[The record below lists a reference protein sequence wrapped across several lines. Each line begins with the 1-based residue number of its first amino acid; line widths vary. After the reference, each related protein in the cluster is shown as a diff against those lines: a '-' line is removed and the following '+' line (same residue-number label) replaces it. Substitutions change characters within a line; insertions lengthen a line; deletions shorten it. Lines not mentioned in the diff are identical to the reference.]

1 MPIEGGPLG
10 HFVPVEDLLAAGLR
24 LHPDADAVVS
34 SQQRWTFRELD
45 EASNR
50 LCAGYLGLGLKPGDR
65 IASLMPNR
73 AVLLIHYLACM
84 KGGFVAVP
92 LNYRYTHF
100 EIQHA
105 LEKSETS
112 FILFHDER
120 RADIDNMQ
128 EGSLGVLPIC
138 YEAGSGTD
146 EPVLEDL
153 MATQAT
159 FEDPLAQPPEAPAF
173 IMFTSGSTGPAKGVT
188 HSRKSIAHCF
198 ASAAAGFEID
208 ETDIF
213 LPASSISHIGGLIF
227 CFAVLSA
234 GGRAVVAR
242 DLSADEVIALLRNE
256 RPTILAILPAALF
269 RLIRDGHA
277 SHDDFAAVRVLR
289 SGSDRVPIE
298 LVNEFFD
305 LTGLLIDEGWGCS
318 EIGLASLNPPSGRI
332 IAGSAGRPLPG
343 IAASVRSSEGDELEP
358 GQDGVVW
365 IRCESRMLGY
375 WQDDASTQ
383 NVFSDDW
390 FDTGDVMRADND
402 GYLYFRGRKKQIIVH
417 DGSNIF
423 PKEVE
428 DALLDHA
435 DVAVAAAIGVR
446 DLVHGEIVCA
456 YVVMHPD
463 KALSETELIEFAR
476 VHVGY
481 KAPEEIRFLTEMP
494 LNPTGKIDRVT
505 LVKMAA
511 EAHAH
516 EA

>member
-1 MPIEGGPLG
+1 MPIEGGPLER
-10 HFVPVEDLLAAGLR
+10 FVALEDLLTAGLS

-34 SQQRWTFRELD
+34 TQQRWTFRELD
-45 EASNR
+45 DASSR
-50 LCAGYLGLGLKPGDR
+50 LCAGYHGLGLKSGDR

-105 LEKSETS
+105 LKKSETS

-120 RADIDNMQ
+120 RADVDKAL
-128 EGSLGVLPIC
+128 EDHSGVQPIC
-138 YEAGSGTD
+138 YEAGGGTD
-146 EPVLEDL
+146 EPMLEDL
-153 MATQAT
+153 MSTQAT
-159 FEDPLAQPPEAPAF
+159 VEVCPAQSPEAPAF
-173 IMFTSGSTGPAKGVT
+173 LMFTSGSTGPAKGVT

-198 ASAAAGFEID
+198 ASVAAGFEMD

-227 CFAVLSA
+227 SFAVLSA

-242 DLSADEVIALLRNE
+242 DLTSDEVITLLRDE
-256 RPTILAILPAALF
+256 KPTILAILPAALF

-277 SHDDFAAVRVLR
+277 THDDFASLRVLR

-305 LTGLLIDEGWGCS
+305 LTGLVIDEGWGCS

-332 IAGSAGRPLPG
+332 IPGSAGRPLPG
-343 IAASVRSSEGDELEP
+343 IAASVRSAEGSELEP

-365 IRCESRMLGY
+365 VKCESRMLGY

-383 NVFSDDW
+383 NVFNEDW
-390 FDTGDVMRADND
+390 FDTGDVMRADKD
-402 GYLYFRGRKKQIIVH
+402 GYLYFCGRKKQIIVH

-435 DVAVAAAIGVR
+435 GVAVAAAIGVR

-456 YVVMHPD
+456 YVVSLKDIAP
-463 KALSETELIEFAR
+463 SETELIEFAR
-476 VHVGY
+476 ERIGY
-481 KAPEEIRFLTEMP
+481 KAPEEIRFLTDMP

-505 LVKMAA
+505 LIKMAA
-511 EAHAH
+511 EAHKMSV
-516 EA
+516 